1 MKCGSKTSLQVN
13 SEQLSISSED
23 ASAEFAICDKPS
35 DNSTIKPSIDLTKSK
50 YMQQTI
56 DTNIITSDKLKAEI
70 IWALFSVC
78 KGYLNNSAKSLNQ
91 TFAAMFPDS
100 PTTQQFQLGSDKL
113 KYICNWGIAPY
124 FKSLLE
130 TQLAKS
136 EYIVVSFS
144 CSFTHLE
151 FIRKSC

>member
-13 SEQLSISSED
+13 SDQLSISNDTQSEVTSEQPSTSSED
-23 ASAEFAICDKPS
+23 ASAEFAICDKSS

-113 KYICNWGIAPY
+113 KYICINVA
-124 FKSLLE
+124 
-130 TQLAKS
+130 
-136 EYIVVSFS
+136 S
-144 CSFTHLE
+144 CNEVISIL
-151 FIRKSC
+151 